1 MLKILGKDIF
11 FLNLLFPKSLT
22 FSYSNSVFL
31 SPFFDH
37 SLFHEPNEIKKCMVG
52 GGGGIALVIEGQ
64 MITTLDRVIFGSEFE
79 R

>member
-37 SLFHEPNEIKKCMVG
+37 SLFHELNKMKKCMVG
-52 GGGGIALVIEGQ
+52 GGGGGCNRGPDDYNLRSRDFWIRI
-64 MITTLDRVIFGSEFE
+64 
-79 R
+79 